1 MNFSRAGAAK
11 TTISNCCP
19 LLNRVGMESWAAPID
34 EPNWRSIGCPVCSS
48 YSGAKRFNAAAKAP
62 EVITLMGVDIGLF
75 EKD

>member
-1 MNFSRAGAAK
+1 
-11 TTISNCCP
+11 
-19 LLNRVGMESWAAPID
+19 MESWAAPID